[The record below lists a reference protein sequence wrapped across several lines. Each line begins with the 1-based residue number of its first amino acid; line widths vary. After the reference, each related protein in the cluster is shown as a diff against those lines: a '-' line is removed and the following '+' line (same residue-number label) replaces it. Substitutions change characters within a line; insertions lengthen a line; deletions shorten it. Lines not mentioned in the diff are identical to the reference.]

1 MLRLD
6 VNIRILGG
14 KAQKSSQF
22 AIVLHI
28 WAIGNSSRRINE
40 EIFPRQ
46 VQISRKIAQFIKYV
60 SGFCTHVKLSAPAD
74 VFLCNPAHCIALHQL
89 ALELETKVIRNF
101 HNHVEGPY

>member
-74 VFLCNPAHCIALHQL
+74 VFLCNPAHCIAS
-89 ALELETKVIRNF
+89 ARYTIELETKVIRRF
-101 HNHVEGPY
+101 HYHVEGPY